1 MEKTV
6 SGRWVVIAILLF
18 IAIVL
23 AVSMYLWVLNKR

>member
-1 MEKTV
+1 MPKPV

-18 IAIVL
+18 IGITL